1 MIKFTRIEA
10 GEYTTIDG
18 RFSIRQGY
26 NPGTSGRIGSFAG
39 GWLIE
44 DKSRQTPF
52 RSDLGKTNLLRVD
65 TLKDA
70 RERLSTIYSNNK

>member
-1 MIKFTRIEA
+1 MIKLKRIEP

-18 RFSIRQGY
+18 RFSIRQNC
-26 NPGTSGRIGSFAG
+26 NPGTSGRTSSFAG

-44 DKSRQTPF
+44 DKFGKTPF
-52 RSDLGKTNLLRVD
+52 RSGLGRTNLLRVD

-70 RERLSTIYSNNK
+70 RKRLSVIYSDNK

>member
-1 MIKFTRIEA
+1 MIKLKKIEA

-18 RFSIRQGY
+18 RFSIRQSY
-26 NPGTSGRIGSFAG
+26 NSGTSGRTSSFAG

-44 DKSRQTPF
+44 DKSGQSPF
-52 RSDLGKTNLLRVD
+52 YSGLGKTNLLRVD

-70 RERLSTIYSNNK
+70 RERLSVIYSDNK